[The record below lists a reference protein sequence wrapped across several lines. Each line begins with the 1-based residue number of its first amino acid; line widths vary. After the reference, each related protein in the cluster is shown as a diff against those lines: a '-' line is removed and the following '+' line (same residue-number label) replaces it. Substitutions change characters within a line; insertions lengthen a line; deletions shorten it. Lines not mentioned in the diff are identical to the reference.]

1 MAHSIFPTNQS
12 QEFAALLTWLS
23 IRSRSPMAR
32 VAVGWEAA
40 AEDRPPLSKAFST
53 HTWKGQE
60 EGVKTEA
67 GVW

>member
-1 MAHSIFPTNQS
+1 MDHSIFPTNQS
-12 QEFAALLTWLS
+12 QEFVALLTWLS
-23 IRSRSPMAR
+23 IGSRSPWL
-32 VAVGWEAA
+32 GWLWPGEVA

-67 GVW
+67 GAG